1 MKNLYPKIK
10 FVYSLPYNRM
20 LAEYGNKKFEE
31 EKISKEI
38 KNYIKKLEPR
48 WNKVSDSICR
58 VLQEIVKNKWREK
71 EIKCYVVKYCK
82 YSGISLPLTL
92 RMEKDFDLVIETL
105 IHELTHI
112 IVSYNFKKYTKIKQK
127 LEKRF
132 PKENSWVIRHI
143 YINFIE
149 LQSLK
154 KLFNQ
159 KFIDKI
165 LKRNLSL
172 KGGRA
177 WKIVLTKKE
186 ILKKLLKLNHEKQPQ
201 SKN

>member
-1 MKNLYPKIK
+1 
-10 FVYSLPYNRM
+10 M
-20 LAEYGNKKFEE
+20 LAEYENEKFKE
-31 EKISKEI
+31 EKFFKEV
-38 KNYIKKLEPR
+38 KNYIKKIESR
-48 WNKVSDSICR
+48 WNKVSDSVCLA
-58 VLQEIVKNKWREK
+58 LQEIVKNKWREK

-92 RMEKDFDLVIETL
+92 RMEKDLDLAIETL

-112 IVSYNFKKYTKIKQK
+112 IVSYNFKKYIEIKQK
-127 LEKRF
+127 LERRF

-177 WKIVLTKKE
+177 WKIVLREEKN
-186 ILKKLLKLNHEKQPQ
+186 LKKIFEI
-201 SKN
+201 

>member
-20 LAEYGNKKFEE
+20 LAEYENKKFEE
-31 EKISKEI
+31 KKISQEV
-38 KNYIKKLEPR
+38 KNYIKKLKTR
-48 WNKVSDSICR
+48 WDKISKKVFSA
-58 VLQEIVKNKWREK
+58 LQEITKNKWREK
-71 EIKCYVVKYCK
+71 EIKCYVVKHCK

-92 RMEKDFDLVIETL
+92 RMEKDLDLAIETL

-159 KFIDKI
+159 KFIDKV

-186 ILKKLLKLNHEKQPQ
+186 ILKNSLN
-201 SKN
+201 

>member
-1 MKNLYPKIK
+1 
-10 FVYSLPYNRM
+10 LPYNRM
-20 LAEYGNKKFEE
+20 LAEYENKKFEE
-31 EKISKEI
+31 RKSFREV
-38 KNYIKKLEPR
+38 KNYIKKIESK
-48 WNKVSDSICR
+48 WEKISNS
-58 VLQEIVKNKWREK
+58 VLHALQKIVGNKWREK

-82 YSGISLPLTL
+82 YSGISIPLTL
-92 RMEKDFDLVIETL
+92 RIEKDFDLAFDTL
-105 IHELTHI
+105 IHELVHI
-112 IVSYNFKKYTKIKQK
+112 LVSYNFKKYKKIYKKLKQQ
-127 LEKRF
+127 F
-132 PKENSWVIRHI
+132 QKEDPWVIRHI

-159 KFIDKI
+159 KFIDKV